1 MAITFRTG
9 LGRALYHSEMDAN
22 FSSLF
27 YSSSLHS
34 NGAVLRLWF
43 DNGTAADTFQEIN
56 LSGAGTSIAI
66 AGNTNNNILTATGLT
81 SGIQGESNFT
91 FNSVNNTVGLTGR
104 ISMTTG
110 ANQYNI
116 FVGEST
122 GPLVLEAAAI
132 NNVLIGASVGTS
144 LTRGSNTIVGVNAV
158 PSAVGSANTVAVG
171 TNALQNLGDGNN
183 NIAIGQ
189 GAGFRNTSGA
199 GNVYIGNQAGKTTT
213 GGESNQLYIA
223 NAQGT
228 PLISGNFS
236 TGQIMIQGG
245 TGGITAS
252 FKGDGSGLTGVG
264 AFPYTGSAIIKGTLL
279 ITGSD
284 SVAQTLLV
292 SGGIY
297 TSGSTSSISGSF
309 SGSFYGDGS
318 NLTGVP
324 ASTWNGIRNPDAQI
338 TGSIRF
344 TGSLDLS
351 GSMTISGSS
360 LRLTGSLFVS
370 SGSHRISGSLTAASN
385 ITIHNPVQT
394 SMGIGFSTLG
404 FGGGLPNIQSNNT
417 TIGYAAGLGATG
429 AQITAVGSE
438 AGRSSGHSTVYV
450 GYYAGRRQTG
460 HSNVAIGTNA
470 FSSQGSSTNTVAVGS
485 QALVNS
491 QFAGSDV
498 AVGAGALSEVIY
510 GGTNTAVGYEAGK
523 NFQYGSGNVFIGHRA
538 GPGVLTNTSNQLY
551 IANTSGTP
559 LISGNFTTGQ
569 IMIQGGTGGVT
580 ASFKGNGSGLT
591 NLNPFPF
598 TGSAIIKG
606 TLTITGS
613 DSVPQTLLVSGGIYT
628 SGSTSS
634 ISGSFSGSFYGD
646 GSNLT
651 GIGGGSWNGIRN
663 GNAQITGS
671 LRVSGSVRIQ
681 TSMSISQTGSLNN
694 VPGVELIHFYDSSD
708 QDIIIHEFPY
718 GAGGYTGFKM
728 DYSATSV
735 SGNGNPSRVGT
746 YLATWDQDGEY
757 SGEGVDTNTGLS
769 NNAPPGNYD
778 TILPAFRTYKDDG
791 GVRLYVKRAG
801 NNIEINAMITAFKR
815 SIV

>member
-43 DNGTAADTFQEIN
+43 DNGTAADTYQEIN

-66 AGNTNNNILTATGLT
+66 ANNVNNNILTATGLT
-81 SGIQGESNFT
+81 SGIQGESDFT
-91 FNSVNNTVGLTGR
+91 FNSISKTLGLTGR

-110 ANQYNI
+110 PSKFNI
-116 FVGEST
+116 FIGESA
-122 GPLVLEAAAI
+122 GPATPGASVL
-132 NNVLIGASVGTS
+132 NSVLIGSGVGAS
-144 LTRGSNTIVGVNAV
+144 LTGGSNTALGSNAL
-158 PSAVGSANTVAVG
+158 PAAVGSSNTVAVG
-171 TNALQNLGDGNN
+171 TNTLANLGSGNSNTAVGHAAGYN
-183 NIAIGQ
+183 NT
-189 GAGFRNTSGA
+189 AGS
-199 GNVYIGNQAGKTTT
+199 GNVYIGKDAGKGST
-213 GGESNQLYIA
+213 GGEDNQLYIA
-223 NAQGT
+223 NAAGI

-279 ITGSD
+279 ITGSN
-284 SVAQTLLV
+284 SVPQTLLV
-292 SGGIY
+292 SGGIF

-324 ASTWNGIRNPDAQI
+324 ASTWNGIRNPNAQI
-338 TGSIRF
+338 TGSVRF

-351 GSMTISGSS
+351 GSMTISGSF
-360 LRLTGSLFVS
+360 LRMTGSLFVA

-385 ITIHNPVQT
+385 ITLHNPSQT
-394 SMGIGFSTLG
+394 SIGVGEGTLG
-404 FGGGLPNIQSNNT
+404 FGTASPNTSINNTAIGHAAGYLSQGVSITVVGKDAGHRASNNT
-417 TIGYAAGLGATG
+417 VYIGYQAGNTQLG
-429 AQITAVGSE
+429 
-438 AGRSSGHSTVYV
+438 SSNT
-450 GYYAGRRQTG
+450 
-460 HSNVAIGTNA
+460 AIGSLA
-470 FSSQGSSTNTVAVGS
+470 LRQGSSNGVVAIGS
-485 QALVNS
+485 QALLNS
-491 QFAGSDV
+491 QFGGGDV
-498 AVGAGALSEVIY
+498 AVGADALSGVIY
-510 GGTNTAVGYEAGK
+510 GGSNTAVGFEAGK
-523 NFQYGSGNVFIGHRA
+523 NFQYGSSNVFIGYRA
-538 GPGVLTNTSNQLY
+538 GPGTFTNMSSQLY
-551 IANTSGTP
+551 IANNSGIP
-559 LISGNFTTGQ
+559 LISGNFSTGQ
-569 IMIQGGTGGVT
+569 VMIQGGTGGIT
-580 ASFKGNGSGLT
+580 ASFNGNGSGLT

-613 DSVPQTLLVSGGIYT
+613 NSVPQTLLVSGGIYT

-651 GIGGGSWNGIRN
+651 GIPGTTWNGIRN

-671 LRVSGSVRIQ
+671 LRVSGSVRALGTI
-681 TSMSISQTGSLNN
+681 SISSGSLLNR
-694 VPGVELIHFYDSSD
+694 PGVEFIHVYESTD
-708 QDIIIHEFPY
+708 QDTVLYRFPY
-718 GAGGYTGFKM
+718 GAGKYTGLKM
-728 DYSATSV
+728 DYTATSV
-735 SGNGNPSRVGT
+735 NGQGNPSRVGT
-746 YLATWDQDGEY
+746 FMATWDENGDY
-757 SGEGVDTNTGLS
+757 SEGGVDTSVGLV
-769 NNAPPGNYD
+769 NWAPGGAHDPVY
-778 TILPAFRTYKDDG
+778 PAFYAIRNGTE
-791 GVRLYVKRAG
+791 VELRVKRSG
-801 NNIEINAMITAFKR
+801 NDIEVNAIITAFKR

>member
-27 YSSSLHS
+27 YSSSLH
-34 NGAVLRLWF
+34 NGGATLRLWF
-43 DNGTAADTFQEIN
+43 DNGTSPDTYQELN

-66 AGNTNNNILTATGLT
+66 ANNVNNNILTATGLT
-81 SGIQGESNFT
+81 SGIQGESDFT
-91 FNSVNNTVGLTGR
+91 FDPISKTLGLTGR
-104 ISMTTG
+104 INMTTG
-110 ANQYNI
+110 PSKFNI
-116 FVGEST
+116 FIGESA
-122 GPLVLEAAAI
+122 GPVTPGISAI
-132 NNVLIGASVGTS
+132 NNILVGASVGAN
-144 LTRGSNTIVGVNAV
+144 LTGGSNTVVGVNAV
-158 PSAVGSANTVAVG
+158 PSAVGSSNTVAVG
-171 TNALQNLGDGNN
+171 TNTLVNLGSGNSN
-183 NIAIGQ
+183 TAIGQ
-189 GAGFRNTSGA
+189 AAGGNNTAGS
-199 GNVYIGNQAGKTTT
+199 GNVYIGKDAGKNST
-213 GGESNQLYIA
+213 GGEDNQLYIA
-223 NAQGT
+223 NAAGT

-279 ITGSD
+279 ITGSN
-284 SVAQTLLV
+284 SVPQTLLV
-292 SGGIY
+292 SGGIF

-309 SGSFYGDGS
+309 SGSFFGDGS

-360 LRLTGSLFVS
+360 LRMTGSLIVN
-370 SGSHRISGSLTAASN
+370 SGSHFLSGSLTAASN
-385 ITIHNPVQT
+385 ITIHNPIQT
-394 SMGIGFSTLG
+394 SMGIGFGTLG
-404 FGGGLPNIQSNNT
+404 FGGGIPNIQSNNT

-460 HSNVAIGTNA
+460 HSNVAIGVNA

-498 AVGAGALSEVIY
+498 AVGAGALSGVIY

-523 NFQYGSGNVFIGHRA
+523 NFQYGSSNVFIGHRA
-538 GPGVLTNTSNQLY
+538 GPGVLTNISNQLY

-569 IMIQGGTGGVT
+569 IMIQGGTGGIT
-580 ASFKGNGSGLT
+580 ASFNGNGSGLT
-591 NLNPFPF
+591 NLNPFPYVGTAVI
-598 TGSAIIKG
+598 TGS
-606 TLTITGS
+606 LTITGS
-613 DSVPQTLLVSGGIYT
+613 AGRVRQLIVSGGIIT
-628 SGSTSS
+628 SGSTSRV
-634 ISGSFSGSFYGD
+634 SGSFSGSFYGD

-651 GIGGGSWNGIRN
+651 GIGGTWNGIRN

-671 LRVSGSVRIQ
+671 LRVSGSIRAQ
-681 TSMSISQTGSLNN
+681 TSISLSQTGSLNS
-694 VPGVELIHFYDSSD
+694 VPGVEFIHFYENSNN
-708 QDIIIHEFPY
+708 DIIIYEFPY
-718 GAGGYTGFKM
+718 GAGKYTGFKM
-728 DYSATSV
+728 DYCATSV
-735 SGNGNPSRVGT
+735 TGNGNPSRVGT
-746 YLATWDQDGEY
+746 YMATWDENGDYFGD
-757 SGEGVDTNTGLS
+757 GVDTNTGLQ
-769 NNAPPGNYD
+769 NGAPGGAYD
-778 TILPAFRTYKDDG
+778 IYLPAYYLINSS
-791 GVRLYVKRAG
+791 GVVQIHAKRAG
-801 NNIEINAMITAFKR
+801 NDIEINAVITAFKR